1 MKQAGNRSE
10 AFSLKT
16 RIKRL
21 KRDVN
26 KWSVFTLAIVFFLA
40 LPIIFIG
47 VELFSG
53 PGETWSHIV
62 KYLLPEY
69 IGNSIY
75 LIFFCSILVLIFGV
89 SSAWFVSRYDFRF
102 RRQMEWLLILPLTIP
117 SYIVG
122 YAYAGIF
129 DYGGSMDL
137 LFRQIGLNFIRIDIM
152 NRAGLAFVLS
162 ISLFPYVYVSARA
175 FFLNQANNLLEA
187 SKMLGVGE
195 RKTFFRLMLP
205 LARPAIVAGL
215 VLVLMEVLNDYG
227 AATYYG
233 VNTFTTGIFRSWFS
247 LGEPQTAVYLS
258 ALLILIIFALILFEK
273 WQVRKVKFTTSKT
286 NNTHI
291 LRKKPKGFMRLVIF
305 SAVSMPVL
313 LGFIIPL
320 AQLFYWAVITAS
332 TVFDMKFVM
341 ISLQSFAIA
350 IVSAIITVFFALLL
364 IYFSKWSAISAI
376 KSISRI
382 GVLGYAIPGAV
393 IAIGIMIP
401 TLALDKWLITIL
413 GNFGIDSG
421 LIING
426 TLIALLYAYAV
437 RFLAVAYNPIDSTAL
452 KVDNSI
458 PDSSKVLG
466 VGNLKTFFKI
476 EFPLI
481 KTGVFSAVILVFIDV
496 MKELPLTLILKP
508 YRIDTLAV
516 KAFEYASD
524 EMVMEASIP
533 SLFIIFTA
541 MIPVI
546 FLNKL
551 LIKK

>member
-1 MKQAGNRSE
+1 
-10 AFSLKT
+10 
-16 RIKRL
+16 
-21 KRDVN
+21 
-26 KWSVFTLAIVFFLA
+26 
-40 LPIIFIG
+40 
-47 VELFSG
+47 
-53 PGETWSHIV
+53 
-62 KYLLPEY
+62 
-69 IGNSIY
+69 
-75 LIFFCSILVLIFGV
+75 
-89 SSAWFVSRYDFRF
+89 
-102 RRQMEWLLILPLTIP
+102 
-117 SYIVG
+117 
-122 YAYAGIF
+122 
-129 DYGGSMDL
+129 
-137 LFRQIGLNFIRIDIM
+137 
-152 NRAGLAFVLS
+152 
-162 ISLFPYVYVSARA
+162 

-205 LARPAIVAGL
+205 LARPAIIAGL

-273 WQVRKVKFTTSKT
+273 WQVRKVKFTSSKADGS
-286 NNTHI
+286 HI
-291 LRKKPKGFMRLVIF
+291 VRKRPKGAMQWIIFIAVIL
-305 SAVSMPVL
+305 PIL

-320 AQLFYWAVITAS
+320 AQLVYWAVITAS
-332 TVFDMKFVM
+332 TVFDMKFIM
-341 ISLQSFAIA
+341 LSLQSFAIA
-350 IVSAIITVFFALLL
+350 IVSAIITVLFALLL
-364 IYFSKWSAISAI
+364 IYFSKWSAISTI
-376 KSISRI
+376 KSISRV

-401 TLALDKWLITIL
+401 TLALDKWLISVLSSI
-413 GNFGIDSG
+413 GVDSG

-426 TLIALLYAYAV
+426 TLIALFYAYAV

-452 KVDNSI
+452 KVDNTI

-466 VGNLKTFFKI
+466 VGNLRTFFKI

-508 YRIDTLAV
+508 YHIDTLAV

>member
-1 MKQAGNRSE
+1 MNQVGNKQAL
-10 AFSLKT
+10 FSLKT
-16 RIKRL
+16 RFKRF
-21 KRDVN
+21 KRDTN
-26 KWSVFTLAIVFFLA
+26 RWSVFTLAIVLFLA

-47 VELFSG
+47 LELFSG
-53 PGETWSHIV
+53 PGETWGHIV
-62 KYLLPEY
+62 TFLLPDY
-69 IGNSIY
+69 IGNS
-75 LIFFCSILVLIFGV
+75 LFLVVLCSLLVLLLGV
-89 SSAWFVSRYDFRF
+89 SAAWLVSRFNFLFRK
-102 RRQMEWLLILPLTIP
+102 QMEWLLILPLAIP

-129 DYGGSMDL
+129 DYGGSLDL
-137 LFRQIGLNFIRIDIM
+137 LLRQLGLPFVRIDIM

-162 ISLFPYVYVSARA
+162 VSLFPYVYVSARA

-195 RKTFFRLMLP
+195 RKTFFKLMLP

-227 AATYYG
+227 AAKYYG

-247 LGEPQTAVYLS
+247 LEEPQTAVYLS
-258 ALLILIIFALILFEK
+258 ALLILIIFVLILIEK
-273 WQVRKVKFTTSKT
+273 WQVRNLKFTSSKT
-286 NNTHI
+286 NSTQIQRNT
-291 LRKKPKGFMRLVIF
+291 PKGGTKWLIF
-305 SAVSMPVL
+305 FIVFLPIL
-313 LGFIIPL
+313 LGFVLPVL
-320 AQLFYWAVITAS
+320 QLVYWAILTAS
-332 TVFDMKFVM
+332 KVFNTDFLLL
-341 ISLQSFAIA
+341 SLQSFGIA
-350 IVSAIITVFFALLL
+350 IVSAVITVFFALLL
-364 IYFSKWSAISAI
+364 IYFSKWSVLSVVKNMA
-376 KSISRI
+376 RI

-401 TLALDKWLITIL
+401 TLALDKWLIAML
-413 GNFGIDSG
+413 GNFGVQSG
-421 LIING
+421 FIING
-426 TLIALLYAYAV
+426 TLLALFYAYAV
-437 RFLAVAYNPIDSTAL
+437 RFLAVAYNPIESTAL
-452 KVDNSI
+452 KIDSSI

-508 YRIDTLAV
+508 YHINTLAV
-516 KAFEYASD
+516 KAYEYASD
-524 EMVMEASIP
+524 EMVMEAAIP

>member
-1 MKQAGNRSE
+1 MKQAGSNDQ
-10 AFSLKT
+10 AFAFKS
-16 RIKRL
+16 RVKRFL
-21 KRDVN
+21 RDAN
-26 KWSVFTLAIVFFLA
+26 KWSVFTLTIVLFLA

-62 KYLLPEY
+62 KYLLPDY
-69 IGNSIY
+69 IWNSLY
-75 LIFFCSILVLIFGV
+75 LVFFCSLIVLLLGV
-89 SSAWFVSRYDFRF
+89 SSAWFVSRYEFPFRK
-102 RRQMEWLLILPLTIP
+102 QMEWLLILPLAIP

-129 DYGGSMDL
+129 DYGGTLDL
-137 LFRQIGLNFIRIDIM
+137 IFRELNFEFIRIDIM

-187 SKMLGVGE
+187 SNMLGVGE
-195 RKTFFRLMLP
+195 RKTFFKLMLP

-227 AATYYG
+227 AAKYYG

-247 LGEPQTAVYLS
+247 LEEPETAVYLS
-258 ALLILIIFALILFEK
+258 ALLIIIIFALILFEK
-273 WQVRKVKFTTSKT
+273 WQVRKIKFTSSKT
-286 NNTHI
+286 NNKQI
-291 LRKKPKGFMRLVIF
+291 QRKEPKKSRKWLIF
-305 SAVSMPVL
+305 SLVFIPVF
-313 LGFIIPL
+313 LGFVLPV
-320 AQLFYWAVITAS
+320 AQLIYWSFLTAS
-332 TVFDMKFVM
+332 TVFDIQFIF
-341 ISLQSFAIA
+341 ISLQSFGIA
-350 IVSAIITVFFALLL
+350 ITSAIITVFFALLL
-364 IYFSKWSAISAI
+364 IYFSKWSALRFI
-376 KSISRI
+376 KNIARV

-401 TLALDKWLITIL
+401 TLALDKWLIGVL
-413 GNFGIDSG
+413 ANFGIDSG

-426 TLIALLYAYAV
+426 TLIALFYAYAV
-437 RFLAVAYNPIDSTAL
+437 RFLAVAYNPIESTAL

-508 YRIDTLAV
+508 YHIDTLAV
-516 KAFEYASD
+516 KAYEYASD
-524 EMVMEASIP
+524 EMVMEAAIP

>member
-1 MKQAGNRSE
+1 MQQAGNNNK

-21 KRDVN
+21 KRDIN

-47 VELFSG
+47 VALFAG
-53 PGETWSHIV
+53 PGETWGHIV
-62 KYLLPEY
+62 DYLLLDY
-69 IGNSIY
+69 IWNSLY
-75 LIFFCSILVLIFGV
+75 LVLVCSILVLLLGV
-89 SSAWFVSRYDFRF
+89 SSAWFVSRYDFLF
-102 RRQMEWLLILPLTIP
+102 RKQMEWLLILPLAIP

-122 YAYAGIF
+122 YAYAGFF

-137 LFRQIGLNFIRIDIM
+137 LFRQLGLEFMRIDIM

-195 RKTFFRLMLP
+195 RKTFFKLMLP

-227 AATYYG
+227 AAKYYG

-247 LGEPQTAVYLS
+247 LEEPQTAVYLS
-258 ALLILIIFALILFEK
+258 ALLICFIFALILFEK
-273 WQVRKVKFTTSKT
+273 WQVRKIKFTSSKT
-286 NNTHI
+286 NSTQI
-291 LRKKPKGFMRLVIF
+291 QRKRPKGAMKWLIF
-305 SAVSMPVL
+305 SVVFLPIL
-313 LGFIIPL
+313 LGFILPV
-320 AQLFYWAVITAS
+320 AQLIYWAVITAS
-332 TVFDMKFVM
+332 TVFDMEFIM

-350 IVSAIITVFFALLL
+350 IASAVITVFFALVL
-364 IYFSKWSAISAI
+364 IYFSKWSTLTTI
-376 KSISRI
+376 KNISRV

-401 TLALDKWLITIL
+401 TLALDKWLINIL

-426 TLIALLYAYAV
+426 TLLALFYAYAV

-476 EFPLI
+476 DFPLI

-508 YRIDTLAV
+508 YHIDTLAV